1 MKKIFIKFCKLF
13 TSLKSM
19 WWTHVLAW
27 GTNISLLVYIVYIML
42 GCIFCEPNHIID
54 ILDNFFAAIVILGFF
69 YMIANYFLLFVI
81 AGVFIIEMITLFHF
95 KITNKFILT
104 NPVYNIF
111 WITGFVS
118 FLISSCITIFYLK
131 IL

>member
-1 MKKIFIKFCKLF
+1 
-13 TSLKSM
+13 
-19 WWTHVLAW
+19 
-27 GTNISLLVYIVYIML
+27 
-42 GCIFCEPNHIID
+42 
-54 ILDNFFAAIVILGFF
+54 
-69 YMIANYFLLFVI
+69 MIANYFLLFVI

-131 IL
+131 IF